1 MMGLPASTEKGGKGE
16 MMMVEI
22 APREIN
28 REDVRT
34 LTRRGGQLVEVL
46 PREEYDKAHLAGAVS
61 IPLVMISRNTADR
74 LQWDKPVIVY
84 SSDSLDDL
92 SARAAWRLASMG
104 FTQVYRYV
112 QGKADWLA
120 NGLPVEG
127 TEARLAGV
135 GDLADM
141 DVPTCSRT
149 ERVGEVRE
157 RVRKDGWNLCVVTNE
172 QLVVLGLLSANDLEK
187 ADPKWTA
194 EEAME
199 RDPKTFR
206 LNTTFEEA
214 GEWLRSNR
222 RDSVLV
228 TTTDGKLFGL
238 LKLDDLEKAL

>member
-1 MMGLPASTEKGGKGE
+1 
-16 MMMVEI
+16 MVEI

-28 REDVRT
+28 REDLRT

-46 PREEYDKAHLAGAVS
+46 PREEYDRVHLAGAVS
-61 IPLVMISRNTADR
+61 IPLAMISRHTADR

-84 SSDSLDDL
+84 SRDSLDDL

-104 FTQVYRYV
+104 FTQVYRYTL
-112 QGKADWLA
+112 GKADWLA

-127 TEARLAGV
+127 AEARAPGV

-141 DVPTCSRT
+141 DVPTCKRS
-149 ERVGEVRE
+149 ERVGEVRA
-157 RVRKDGWNLCVVTNE
+157 RVRKKGWDLCVVIND

-187 ADPKWTA
+187 ADQGWSA

-199 RDPKTFR
+199 RDPKTYR
-206 LNTTFEEA
+206 LDDSMEEA
-214 GEWLRSNR
+214 AAWMRSNA
-222 RDSVLV
+222 RDSALV

-238 LKLDDLEKAL
+238 LRLADIEQAGREPG

>member
-1 MMGLPASTEKGGKGE
+1 
-16 MMMVEI
+16 MVEI

-46 PREEYDKAHLAGAVS
+46 PREEYDKVHLAGAVS
-61 IPLVMISRNTADR
+61 IPLAMISRHTADR

-84 SSDSLDDL
+84 SQDALDDL

-104 FTQVYRYV
+104 FTQVYRYTL
-112 QGKADWLA
+112 GKADWLA

-127 TEARLAGV
+127 TEARTQGA

-141 DVPTCSRT
+141 DVPTCKRN

-157 RVRKDGWNLCVVTNE
+157 RVRKEGWDLCVVTNDE
-172 QLVVLGLLSANDLEK
+172 LVVLGLLSANDLEK
-187 ADPKWTA
+187 ADQRWTA

-206 LNTTFEEA
+206 LNAPIEEA
-214 GEWLRSNR
+214 AEWMRTNH
-222 RDSVLV
+222 RDYALI
-228 TTTDGKLFGL
+228 TGTDGKLFGL
-238 LKLDDLEKAL
+238 LKLTDIEGG